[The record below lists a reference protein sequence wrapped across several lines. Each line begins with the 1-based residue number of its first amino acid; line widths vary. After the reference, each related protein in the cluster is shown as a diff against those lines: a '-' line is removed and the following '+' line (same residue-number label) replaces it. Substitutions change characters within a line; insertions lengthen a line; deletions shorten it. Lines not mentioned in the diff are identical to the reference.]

1 MTRAR
6 GQASRSLLNREFTH
20 RVVVPS
26 DRVRGLV
33 LDDVHA
39 FHDNRGL
46 RVTCHSIRQDDQW
59 YSVYCFTNRQAAEQF
74 QILFSGMLG
83 GQLGYERR

>member
-6 GQASRSLLNREFTH
+6 GQASRSLLNREFPH
-20 RVVVPS
+20 RVVVLS
-26 DRVRGLV
+26 DSVRGLV

-46 RVTCHSIRQDDQW
+46 RVTCHSIQQDDQW
-59 YSVYCFTNRQAAEQF
+59 YSVYCFANRQAAEQF
-74 QILFSGMLG
+74 QILFGGMLG
-83 GQLGYERR
+83 A